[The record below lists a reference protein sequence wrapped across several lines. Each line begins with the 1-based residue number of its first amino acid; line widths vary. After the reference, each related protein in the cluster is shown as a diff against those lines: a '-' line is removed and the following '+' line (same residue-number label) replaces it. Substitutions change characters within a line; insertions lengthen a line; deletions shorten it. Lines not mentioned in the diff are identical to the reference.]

1 MSLNRVNYVAR
12 TTPVSS
18 SNLNDIQDAIIALED
33 VDIGFHDI
41 RRFKLTGITSLP
53 KTFSGATGVT
63 ANHDLVV
70 DGFAR
75 VSPAESMGSEWSV
88 TCGSETITLSGTF
101 SGSTST
107 TVIVTLGIPD
117 HEIVELS

>member
-1 MSLNRVNYVAR
+1 MSLNKVDYIAR

-18 SNLNDIQDAIIALED
+18 SNLNDIQDAILQLPE
-33 VDIGFHDI
+33 DIGFHDI

-75 VSPAESMGSEWSV
+75 VSPSGSMGSEWSV
-88 TCGSETITLSGTF
+88 TCGSGTITLSGTF

-107 TVIVTLGIPD
+107 TVIVTVGIPD

>member
-1 MSLNRVNYVAR
+1 MSLNKVDYIAR

-18 SNLNDIQDAIIALED
+18 SNLNDIQDAILQLPE
-33 VDIGFHDI
+33 DIGFHDI

-63 ANHDLVV
+63 ANHELVV

-75 VSPAESMGSEWSV
+75 VSPSGSMGSEWSV
-88 TCGSETITLSGTF
+88 TCGSGTITLNGTF

-107 TVIVTLGIPD
+107 TVIVTVGIPD